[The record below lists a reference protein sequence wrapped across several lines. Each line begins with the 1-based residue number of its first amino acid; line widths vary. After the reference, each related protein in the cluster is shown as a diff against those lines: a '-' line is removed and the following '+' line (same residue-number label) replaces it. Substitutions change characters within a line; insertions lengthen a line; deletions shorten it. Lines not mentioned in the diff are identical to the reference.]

1 MKAVSTPDGQ
11 WYLADAFGHKVSDWI
26 SEDEAKR
33 LAAEKN
39 GTLVPKI
46 LDTEGGEFTTA
57 VTENG
62 VEVVQHGTDG
72 DKPDKPRK
80 K

>member
-26 SEDEAKR
+26 SEAEAKR

-39 GTLVPKI
+39 GAPAVDQSIGPEAI
-46 LDTEGGEFTTA
+46 LPLSGR
-57 VTENG
+57 
-62 VEVVQHGTDG
+62 
-72 DKPDKPRK
+72 KPDKPSK